1 MDLNI
6 NIDPEQINK
15 MVAEAVLNSA
25 IGEQVKTQVQKNV
38 DELGKSYN
46 NPIDGV
52 IKKHVN
58 DLILQCLMK
67 EHSELL
73 KTKVHEAVSGK
84 ITDEFI
90 SKVMEAGWR
99 NL

>member
-15 MVAEAVLNSA
+15 MVAEAVLDSA
-25 IGEQVKTQVQKNV
+25 IGEQVRAQVKKSV
-38 DELGKSYN
+38 AGLGAGYN
-46 NPIDGV
+46 NPIEGV
-52 IKKHVN
+52 INQHIRS
-58 DLILQCLMK
+58 LINQVLVDDYADD
-67 EHSELL
+67 L

-90 SKVMEAGWR
+90 SEVIEAGFR
-99 NL
+99 RL